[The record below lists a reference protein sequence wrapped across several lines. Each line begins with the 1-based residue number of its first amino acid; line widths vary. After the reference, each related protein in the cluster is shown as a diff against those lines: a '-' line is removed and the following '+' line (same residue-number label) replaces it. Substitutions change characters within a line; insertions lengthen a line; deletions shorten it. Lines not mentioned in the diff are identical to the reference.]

1 MVVGNSQGIQVGYF
15 TKNGIS
21 VDFIYE
27 NLKPEFDSHE
37 SSILSKTSNMGIGFS
52 KYLAGNN
59 LKIQASLFK
68 TSNENLNNLDDNEF
82 MSGSFLVQIA
92 F

>member
-1 MVVGNSQGIQVGYF
+1 
-15 TKNGIS
+15 
-21 VDFIYE
+21 
-27 NLKPEFDSHE
+27 
-37 SSILSKTSNMGIGFS
+37 MGIGLS